1 MTDESETDHRSEL
14 WAGIAPSMLVA
25 AADLADF
32 RIPGGPNSR
41 LAHWEPREPT
51 LRWFRSYLQLAADS
65 MSPDERTILA
75 HVSNIGLGN
84 PVTVVTATNPME
96 PTKTELNLDY
106 LYAAEETAFL
116 QRGLQSVGGQ
126 PAIRYVIE
134 LGAGFGRT
142 AHVILSAFE
151 NIQLY
156 TIVDLPETLSL
167 SRIYLAHVLPT
178 TLFEKLQF
186 VNAED
191 IGSLFPPDQRLADLA
206 IQIDGLQE
214 MDESTI
220 DHYFERV
227 FTKVRFVFLSNPVGK
242 YLPQAAGIQGVPPQV
257 IEQVLNL
264 GRCHVVLDPWNATD
278 LEAARPAYLSAYTP
292 EGYEILLDEAS
303 RLRPLYQHVLFQRH

>member
-1 MTDESETDHRSEL
+1 
-14 WAGIAPSMLVA
+14 MLGA
-25 AADLADF
+25 AADLVDF
-32 RIPGGPNSR
+32 RNSGGQNSR

-51 LRWFRSYLQLAADS
+51 LRWFRSYLQLAAES
-65 MSPDERTILA
+65 MPPDERTVLA
-75 HVSNIGLGN
+75 HLANIGLGN
-84 PVTVVTATNPME
+84 PVTVVVATNPMQ
-96 PTKTELNLDY
+96 PTMSELNLDY

-116 QRGLQSVGGQ
+116 QRGLQSMGGGQ

-142 AHVILSAFE
+142 AHVMLSAFE
-151 NIQLY
+151 NIERY
-156 TIVDLPETLSL
+156 KIVDLPETLSL
-167 SRIYLAHVLPT
+167 SRLYLSNVLPT

-186 VNAED
+186 VNAAD
-191 IGSLFPPDQRLADLA
+191 TGSLFPPDQRLPDLA

-227 FTKVRFVFLSNPVGK
+227 FTKAQFVFLSNPVGK
-242 YLPQAAGIQGVPPQV
+242 YLPQVAGIQGVPPQV

-278 LEAARPAYLSAYTP
+278 LEAARPDYLSAYTP
-292 EGYEILLDEAS
+292 EGYDILLDEAS
-303 RLRPLYQHVLFQRH
+303 RLRPLYQHVLFQRR